1 VEDIV
6 VRKLKSKDT
15 PSIGKIYQSIT
26 QASEMID
33 IQQVVSELADRKANA
48 CFVAEYQGRVVG
60 FIMSYVLSASFGINK
75 SAWIPILGVDPEFM
89 GQGVGKKMAQ
99 AVLKF
104 YRKQGIQEIHTSVRW
119 FDSDV
124 LSFFRT
130 LGFNRSEF
138 INLQKRLDE

>member
-1 VEDIV
+1 MGNIV
-6 VRKLKSKDT
+6 VRKLKSEDT
-15 PSIGKIYQSIT
+15 LTIGHIYQSIT
-26 QASEMID
+26 QASDLID
-33 IQQVVSELADRKANA
+33 FQQVVSELADRKTNA
-48 CFVAEYQGRVVG
+48 CFVAEYQGQVVG
-60 FIMSYVLSASFGINK
+60 YMVSYVLSTSFGINK
-75 SAWIPILGVDPEFM
+75 SAWIPMLGVDPEFM
-89 GQGVGKKMAQ
+89 GRGVGKKMAK

-119 FDSDV
+119 YDTDV